1 MPALLRTSLSETD
14 ERVERWE
21 KNVSGCASRMSDADN
36 EVGEADAPA
45 RVAVT

>member
-21 KNVSGCASRMSDADN
+21 NVSGCASRMSDAHN